1 MSVQTKVSP
10 DESHSIWYLD
20 GTSSGQTKFVITNVI
35 AMMPLNF
42 FRSTI
47 FLIYFL
53 YLSACLM
60 VLSSNIPKVQM
71 KSWHHQQTVE
81 WNSRD
86 IVIRTGFH
94 LDFIWTSLVLDP
106 EISVL
111 IQFHLSELNFIYLK
125 VSSHQDFIWTLSGFH
140 QDKTSPHWS
149 LGVTPETFR
158 CQSST
163 IWNFIW
169 TDIWSR

>member
-1 MSVQTKVSP
+1 MITFKFIYKARKRVMITFKFSPDMSVQTKVSP

-94 LDFIWTSLVLDP
+94 LDFIWNCLKSRCHYKIEVLYCCCTI
-106 EISVL
+106 ESNWL
-111 IQFHLSELNFIYLK
+111 
-125 VSSHQDFIWTLSGFH
+125 
-140 QDKTSPHWS
+140 
-149 LGVTPETFR
+149 LGVFF
-158 CQSST
+158 C
-163 IWNFIW
+163 F
-169 TDIWSR
+169 